1 VCSSCR
7 RAKIIC
13 HGYRDTDSL
22 RIADE
27 SSTIQRKIQG
37 NTAKSESKALTA
49 ASRLSETFAHISH
62 LAEAIPQSVTIPTRS
77 HARDLFYYNY
87 VFGSLKPFE
96 FLQSCYSPTP
106 KDDHLTASMDAVA
119 LAYLNYQRHTPNV
132 QTEARQHYIT
142 ALRLMNKALQ
152 DPELAKKDSTILAIL
167 LLDLY
172 QKVTNKEPHYEGAW
186 AAHLQGAL
194 ALVKM
199 RGDEQFNDPMV
210 IRILLR
216 VSTNQII
223 SCIATHRP
231 VPEDIV
237 ALRDTIAAH
246 ISNPSQSKLEESDL
260 MIEYARLRYK
270 IENAR
275 LSEKE
280 AVLSL
285 RELDE
290 RFDILSTNAGST
302 WQFKDIQVSEK
313 SIHHWKSHH
322 HIYPSELIAQLWN
335 VLRIARIL
343 LNELLLDRSSN
354 FEEDENS
361 NPTIFSIRQHA
372 MDVIVRMI
380 SEICASVPQYI
391 GDSPLGDLEAQS
403 WRAATPSVTQSASK
417 KQQSS
422 PAATRTVTS
431 NPTYY
436 LPCYRLI
443 FPLYISTLSLVA
455 PPDLKPWVIRRLR
468 FMADHHGIENAAR
481 VADILESGENRD
493 PWHVYAMLG
502 SYAFVC

>member
-1 VCSSCR
+1 MVYRGKPSKACLPCRKRKLICDLKEQGCSSCR

-167 LLDLY
+167 LLDLSE
-172 QKVTNKEPHYEGAW
+172 KVTNQEPHYEGSW

-199 RGDEQFNDPMV
+199 RGDEQFNDPF
-210 IRILLR
+210 
-216 VSTNQII
+216 I
-223 SCIATHRP
+223 SSCA
-231 VPEDIV
+231 
-237 ALRDTIAAH
+237 
-246 ISNPSQSKLEESDL
+246 S
-260 MIEYARLRYK
+260 AR
-270 IENAR
+270 
-275 LSEKE
+275 
-280 AVLSL
+280 
-285 RELDE
+285 
-290 RFDILSTNAGST
+290 T
-302 WQFKDIQVSEK
+302 
-313 SIHHWKSHH
+313 
-322 HIYPSELIAQLWN
+322 
-335 VLRIARIL
+335 
-343 LNELLLDRSSN
+343 RSSAV
-354 FEEDENS
+354 S
-361 NPTIFSIRQHA
+361 PPIGLSRK
-372 MDVIVRMI
+372 I
-380 SEICASVPQYI
+380 S
-391 GDSPLGDLEAQS
+391 LL
-403 WRAATPSVTQSASK
+403 
-417 KQQSS
+417 
-422 PAATRTVTS
+422 
-431 NPTYY
+431 
-436 LPCYRLI
+436 
-443 FPLYISTLSLVA
+443 
-455 PPDLKPWVIRRLR
+455 
-468 FMADHHGIENAAR
+468 
-481 VADILESGENRD
+481 
-493 PWHVYAMLG
+493 
-502 SYAFVC
+502 